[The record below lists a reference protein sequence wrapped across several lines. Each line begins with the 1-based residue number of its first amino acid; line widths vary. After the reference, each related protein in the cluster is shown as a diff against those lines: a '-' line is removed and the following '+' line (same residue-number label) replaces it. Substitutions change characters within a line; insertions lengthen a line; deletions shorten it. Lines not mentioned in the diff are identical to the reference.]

1 VSPGDI
7 IAIISAVATVMIAVM
22 GYVLNQ
28 KNKEIELL
36 KTKNELLEK
45 ANDKLERQNLKLE
58 ITGQLASQ
66 FFKHL
71 PPAMR
76 EYNEESG

>member
-1 VSPGDI
+1 VTPGDVV
-7 IAIISAVATVMIAVM
+7 AIISVVSTVLIAAL

-28 KNKEIELL
+28 KNKEIDLL

-58 ITGQLASQ
+58 ITGQVANQ
-66 FFKHL
+66 FFRQL
-71 PPAMR
+71 PAAMR

>member
-1 VSPGDI
+1 MTPGDVI
-7 IAIISAVATVMIAVM
+7 TIISIVTTVVIASM

-28 KNKEIELL
+28 KNKEIDLL

-45 ANDKLERQNLKLE
+45 SNDKLERQNLKLE
-58 ITGQLASQ
+58 ITGQVANQ
-66 FFKHL
+66 FFRQL
-71 PPAMR
+71 PAAMR

>member
-1 VSPGDI
+1 MSPGDI

-36 KTKNELLEK
+36 KTKNDLLEK
-45 ANDKLERQNLKLE
+45 ANDRLERQNLKLE
-58 ITGQLASQ
+58 ITGQLANQ
-66 FFKHL
+66 FFRQL
-71 PPAMR
+71 PKAVG